1 MTEERDETMPG
12 VEPETPEPAPAEA
25 EPTPDASPETA
36 SPGDP
41 GDGAP
46 AADEAEPGP
55 LPEPPAGEADAAGPP
70 SAESLAEALPLVE
83 ALLFAASKPVPLE
96 KLAEAGELPAEVVAA
111 AVAALE
117 ASCAAEGRGVRLDRV
132 AGGVRLVTRPEYDY
146 PVRRLLGLD
155 GKTKLSMAALETLAI
170 VAYRQPVTAPEVT
183 ELRGVNS
190 SSSIRTL
197 LDRKL
202 ITTAGRKEV
211 VGTPFLYKTT
221 KEFLVHFGLKGL
233 SDLPK
238 PEELEAIYGLDAPKG
253 EKDPAQVEL
262 FHVDEATG
270 ELEEPEGEPAEAA
283 SAQPPVEG
291 EGAAEGEPAAE
302 ASTRTSTGAEPGPAA
317 PEASD
322 PHGADAADAA
332 ADPEA
337 GAGPDGADVET
348 PASTTEKSPQEEEP

>member
-12 VEPETPEPAPAEA
+12 AEPETPETAPGGAVPTPEAPGETDAPAGEDAAGSSGGGPAAPPADEEPEPSPEA
-25 EPTPDASPETA
+25 GDAAGIEETA
-36 SPGDP
+36 S
-41 GDGAP
+41 
-46 AADEAEPGP
+46 AEN
-55 LPEPPAGEADAAGPP
+55 
-70 SAESLAEALPLVE
+70 LAEALPLVE
-83 ALLFAASKPVPLE
+83 ALLFAASKPVPVD
-96 KLAEAGELPAEVVAA
+96 KLAEAAELPEEVVAGA
-111 AVAALE
+111 LTALE
-117 ASCAAEGRGVRLDRV
+117 EACASSGRGVRLDRV

-270 ELEEPEGEPAEAA
+270 ELEEPEGEIAETDAASTDGGGEAPAPSAEAA
-283 SAQPPVEG
+283 HG
-291 EGAAEGEPAAE
+291 EPEPGSGTQAAAPADAETDAPAAAEDSAPEDETAA
-302 ASTRTSTGAEPGPAA
+302 TAEPG
-317 PEASD
+317 EAE
-322 PHGADAADAA
+322 PR
-332 ADPEA
+332 
-337 GAGPDGADVET
+337 
-348 PASTTEKSPQEEEP
+348 EEEP

>member
-12 VEPETPEPAPAEA
+12 AEPETPETAPDGVEPTPEAPAEA
-25 EPTPDASPETA
+25 ASPA
-36 SPGDP
+36 GD
-41 GDGAP
+41 
-46 AADEAEPGP
+46 EVE
-55 LPEPPAGEADAAGPP
+55 PEPPPTPSEDVLPDADGVSDAP
-70 SAESLAEALPLVE
+70 SPEHVAEALALVE
-83 ALLFAASKPVPLE
+83 ALLFAASKPVPID
-96 KLAEAGELPAEVVAA
+96 KLAEAAELPVEVVAD
-111 AVAALE
+111 AVTALE
-117 ASCAAEGRGVRLDRV
+117 ATCAADGRGIRLDRV
-132 AGGVRLVTRPEYDY
+132 AGGIRLVTRPEYDY

-170 VAYRQPVTAPEVT
+170 VAYRQPVTGPEVA

-270 ELEEPEGEPAEAA
+270 ELEEPEGELPEASADAVAPAETN
-283 SAQPPVEG
+283 
-291 EGAAEGEPAAE
+291 EGAAATAGESPEPRE
-302 ASTRTSTGAEPGPAA
+302 AAA
-317 PEASD
+317 PESE
-322 PHGADAADAA
+322 GAPPDV
-332 ADPEA
+332 PEEA
-337 GAGPDGADVET
+337 PLR
-348 PASTTEKSPQEEEP
+348 EEEP